1 MAALAALET
10 SVTGSLDR
18 GHFGQWVFTTDVE
31 DVSRRL
37 DGITME
43 RFLGPKLF
51 LLDLEELLLQL
62 ISFLLN
68 ESYLVLEQALLL
80 AIVLLQLSDLI
91 LQILDLLLPGLCR
104 LCPGHHAQL
113 PRIVNIGEALTLV
126 QHIFLS
132 VPQVGPR
139 LLIIPVLPAQ
149 PCCILLELL
158 SVARGLLLLILDRLT
173 LGSNLRRGRI
183 AH

>member
-80 AIVLLQLSDLI
+80 AIVLL
-91 LQILDLLLPGLCR
+91 
-104 LCPGHHAQL
+104 
-113 PRIVNIGEALTLV
+113 
-126 QHIFLS
+126 
-132 VPQVGPR
+132 
-139 LLIIPVLPAQ
+139 
-149 PCCILLELL
+149 
-158 SVARGLLLLILDRLT
+158 
-173 LGSNLRRGRI
+173 
-183 AH
+183 